1 MEGRGGTG
9 FEVTELVEASG
20 HVCVVVEE
28 AEELV
33 LELRELLVGGE
44 AGVVFEIVV
53 QEMDGFRLEECAQ
66 LGVLVDDISEVHF
79 IDIGV
84 EGAVSESGPEEHPG
98 ENGESLEANGE
109 VPELVEEE

>member
-1 MEGRGGTG
+1 MEGHGGAG
-9 FEVTELVEASG
+9 FEVAELVEASG

-33 LELRELLVGGE
+33 LELRELLLAGE
-44 AGVVFEIVV
+44 ATVVFEVVV
-53 QEMDGFRLEECAQ
+53 QQMDGFGLEECAQ

-84 EGAVSESGPEEHPG
+84 EGAISESGPEEHPG
-98 ENGESLEANGE
+98 EDGESLEANGQ